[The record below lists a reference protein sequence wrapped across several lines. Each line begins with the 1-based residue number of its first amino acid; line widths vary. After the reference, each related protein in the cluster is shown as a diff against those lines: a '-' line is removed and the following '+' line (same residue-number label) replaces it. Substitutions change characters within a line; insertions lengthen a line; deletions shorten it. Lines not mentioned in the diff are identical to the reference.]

1 MQPATPLHNGRWG
14 ADNTL
19 ASDLTPTL
27 SHNTP
32 PPTPSYALMGGPEGT
47 VVLFSAF
54 TAGGAPCI
62 LAAA

>member
-19 ASDLTPTL
+19 TSDLVAAL
-27 SHNTP
+27 SHTHTP
-32 PPTPSYALMGGPEGT
+32 PPSYALMGGPEGT